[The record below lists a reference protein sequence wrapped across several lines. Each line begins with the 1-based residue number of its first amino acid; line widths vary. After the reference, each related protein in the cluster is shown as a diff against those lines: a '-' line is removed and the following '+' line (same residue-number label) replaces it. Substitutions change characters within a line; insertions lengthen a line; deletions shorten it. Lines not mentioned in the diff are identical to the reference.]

1 MRKNKDII
9 KLQADLIMTQQQIMK
24 SDGETIAILKELVAG
39 QKKVIEKQSAMI
51 NGMFRNVLN

>member
-1 MRKNKDII
+1 
-9 KLQADLIMTQQQIMK
+9 MTQQQIMK

-51 NGMFRNVLN
+51 NGVFRNVLN